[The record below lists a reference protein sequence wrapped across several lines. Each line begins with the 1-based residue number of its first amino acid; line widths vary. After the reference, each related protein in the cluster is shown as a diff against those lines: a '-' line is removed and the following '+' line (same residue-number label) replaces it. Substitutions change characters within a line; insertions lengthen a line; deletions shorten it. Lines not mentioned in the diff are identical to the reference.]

1 MPTSIKLKKNPFPFI
16 LGKGDHLSI
25 LQIITTIDRLGT
37 KPGFNSLTGLIS
49 MQNKDAGF
57 PRNLQKGQ
65 PSSIKSTYRVLQ
77 ALLRAGLD
85 KRSYL
90 MSSALDWLLKWQE
103 IDGGWHENVAIILPE
118 WMTWESTSQ
127 SVTWYT
133 CQIGRL
139 LQQLRMQ
146 NTKAFKKIVDFFI
159 ESELPDGGWGA
170 VVGRDGPDPD
180 STSGIGDFLAPIL
193 VKQHPAVSRAKKMFE
208 SNLANLLSKVE
219 KEKVEDAYELTHLV
233 FDTPSN
239 LMYQKG
245 DRRTM
250 ALLEALVKVQRSD
263 GGWLTFYS
271 EGKSDV
277 AMTVFSLQVLISHGI
292 VDRSALQGVFDSTLK
307 KRSGRNKC

>member
-1 MPTSIKLKKNPFPFI
+1 LPTNIKLKKNPFPFI
-16 LGKGDHLSI
+16 LSKGDPLSI
-25 LQIITTIDRLGT
+25 LQILTTIDRLGT
-37 KPGFNSLTGLIS
+37 KPGFSSLTALIS
-49 MQNKDAGF
+49 MQNEDAGF

-77 ALLRAGLD
+77 TLRRAGVD

-90 MSSALDWLLKWQE
+90 MGSALNWLLKWQE

-118 WMTWESTSQ
+118 WMTWESTRQ

-133 CQIGRL
+133 CQIGKL
-139 LQQLRMQ
+139 LQQLKMQ
-146 NTKAFKKIVDFFI
+146 NTKAFKKIVDFFVK
-159 ESELPDGGWGA
+159 SELPDGGWGA

-180 STSGIGDFLAPIL
+180 STAGIGDFLAPIL
-193 VKQHPAVSRAKKMFE
+193 GKKHPAVSKTKKMFE
-208 SNLANLLSKVE
+208 SNLANLLSKLE

-245 DRRTM
+245 DRRIM
-250 ALLEALVKVQRSD
+250 ALLEALMKIQRGD

-277 AMTVFSLQVLISHGI
+277 PITVFSLQVLVSHGVI
-292 VDRSALQGVFDSTLK
+292 SQSLLQRLFDESLNALK
-307 KRSGRNKC
+307 Y

>member
-1 MPTSIKLKKNPFPFI
+1 LPTNIKLKKNPFPFI
-16 LGKGDHLSI
+16 LSKGDPLSI
-25 LQIITTIDRLGT
+25 LQILTTIDRLGT
-37 KPGFNSLTGLIS
+37 KPGFSSLTALIS
-49 MQNKDAGF
+49 IQNEDAGF

-77 ALLRAGLD
+77 ALLRAGVD
-85 KRSYL
+85 KRSYI
-90 MSSALDWLLKWQE
+90 MTSALDWLLKWQE
-103 IDGGWHENVAIILPE
+103 IDGGWHENVAVILPE

-133 CQIGRL
+133 CQIGKL
-139 LQQLRMQ
+139 LQQLKMQ
-146 NTKAFKKIVDFFI
+146 NTKAFKKIIDFFVK
-159 ESELPDGGWGA
+159 SELPDGGWGA

-180 STSGIGDFLAPIL
+180 STAGIGDFLAPIL
-193 VKQHPAVSRAKKMFE
+193 GKKHPAVSKTKKMFE
-208 SNLANLLSKVE
+208 SNLANLLSKLE

-245 DRRTM
+245 DRRIMT
-250 ALLEALVKVQRSD
+250 LLEALMKVQRGD

-277 AMTVFSLQVLISHGI
+277 PITVFSLQVLVSHGI
-292 VDRSALQGVFDSTLK
+292 ISESMLQRLFDEALNALK
-307 KRSGRNKC
+307 Y